1 MKRLIN
7 LIAVAMLAM
16 PAGAQLFSNESLT
29 GALLGGVVGGIIGNN
44 HHHQTGEGI
53 AIGAASGLVLGSI
66 VHNERERA
74 RYEAT
79 QVPVPATVSTVY
91 TPAQGVVYA
100 PAYSTTTYVTQ
111 PARPN
116 YAVGGAILGGI
127 VGGVIGHNHHR
138 QTAEGIAIGAASG
151 LVLGAIAEQNARLK
165 EKRTVVVQPTTTVYY
180 PVAQQ
185 VQQPAPQPQSG
196 QTTSQPISQSQPYYQ
211 PPSSSPMAPA
221 NSLFG
226 R

>member
-1 MKRLIN
+1 MKNLIN
-7 LIAVAMLAM
+7 LIAVAMLAL
-16 PAGAQLFSNESLT
+16 PAKAQIFSNESLT

-44 HHHQTGEGI
+44 HHHQTAEGI

-74 RYEAT
+74 RYMAT

-91 TPAQGVVYA
+91 APAPNVVYA
-100 PAYSTTTYVTQ
+100 PAYTTTYVTQ
-111 PARPN
+111 PSRPN

-151 LVLGAIAEQNARLK
+151 LVLGTIAEQNARLR
-165 EKRTVVVQPTTTVYY
+165 EQRAVVVQPATTVYY

-185 VQQPAPQPQSG
+185 VQQSAPQQQSS
-196 QTTSQPISQSQPYYQ
+196 QRTLQPVSQPLPDYH
-211 PPSSSPMAPA
+211 PASSSPMAPA